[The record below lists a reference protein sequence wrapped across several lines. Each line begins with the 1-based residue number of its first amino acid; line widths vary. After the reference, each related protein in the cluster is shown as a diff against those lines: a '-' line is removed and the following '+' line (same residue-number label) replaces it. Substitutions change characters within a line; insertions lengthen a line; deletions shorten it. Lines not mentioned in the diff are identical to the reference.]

1 MRNKVRRL
9 ILIVV
14 LLGATPLGWSMVF
27 AGVLPAEADGFSV
40 SELSDSVFAL
50 MEGKSYAKGC
60 TTARSELRYLRVLHY
75 DEQGKVQ
82 TGELVCNKAIAQD
95 LIDIFREL
103 YRQHYVIA
111 RMQLIDH
118 YDADDQKSMTANNT
132 SCFNFRFVSGTKT
145 VSKHGRGMAID
156 INPLYNPYVRQR
168 NGKTIVE
175 PLAGQPYAS
184 NRDTL
189 KKQGKLKKQGSLK
202 GASQIIDRNDLCY
215 SLFIQHGFRWG
226 GAWRS
231 SKDYQHF
238 EK

>member
-1 MRNKVRRL
+1 MKNL
-9 ILIVV
+9 LIVILLCV
-14 LLGATPLGWSMVF
+14 LCGTGKAQESFTISQIP
-27 AGVLPAEADGFSV
+27 
-40 SELSDSVFAL
+40 DSIFLL
-50 MEGKSYAKGC
+50 MEGKSFSKNC
-60 TTARSELRYLRVLHY
+60 TTPRSDLRYLRVLHY

-82 TGELVCNKAIAQD
+82 TGELICNKAIASD

-103 YRQHYVIA
+103 YRQRYVIS

-132 SCFNFRFVSGTKT
+132 SCFNFRYVSGTKT
-145 VSKHGRGMAID
+145 VSKHGKGMAID
-156 INPLYNPYVRQR
+156 INPLYNPYVRVR

-175 PLAGQPYAS
+175 PLAGQPYAN
-184 NRDTL
+184 NRSTK
-189 KKQGKLKKQGSLK
+189 KKQGKLK

-215 SLFIQHGFRWG
+215 RLFIQHGFRWG

-238 EK
+238 EKTP

>member
-1 MRNKVRRL
+1 MKNFLVI
-9 ILIVV
+9 IL
-14 LLGATPLGWSMVF
+14 LCM
-27 AGVLPAEADGFSV
+27 
-40 SELSDSVFAL
+40 LSDMAKAQDSFTIL
-50 MEGKSYAKGC
+50 QIPDSIFQHMEGKSFAKGC
-60 TTARSELRYLRVLHY
+60 TTERSELRYLRVLHY

-82 TGELVCNKAIAQD
+82 RGELVCNKAIAQD

-111 RMQLIDH
+111 RMRLIDE
-118 YDADDQKSMTANNT
+118 YDADDQRSMTDNNT

-145 VSKHGRGMAID
+145 VSKHGKGMAID
-156 INPLYNPYVRQR
+156 INPLYNPYVRVR

-175 PLAGQPYAS
+175 PLAGEPYAS
-184 NRDTL
+184 GRDAG
-189 KKQGKLKKQGSLK
+189 KKAGKLKGYKQM
-202 GASQIIDRNDLCY
+202 IDRNDLCY
-215 SLFIQHGFRWG
+215 KLFIQHGFRWG